1 MRSKGKLL
9 ALIAIFAA
17 VALVTGTGA
26 FSTVEAER
34 TADVN
39 IAGDSSALL
48 GLEPAGSG
56 HLIDNQSNE
65 VAITLAGNTNNPGGV
80 NRNAITT
87 VNRTDFL
94 KITNNGADEVE
105 LGIQASTKSNVE
117 VYFVVGSG
125 TTSLDE
131 VSSISVGSV
140 STFDPSKKYPI
151 QNNSV
156 TIGSGS
162 EIYVG
167 IVIDVGDVSTNDEI
181 ITDDVTITAEAV

>member
-1 MRSKGKLL
+1 
-9 ALIAIFAA
+9 
-17 VALVTGTGA
+17 
-26 FSTVEAER
+26 
-34 TADVN
+34 
-39 IAGDSSALL
+39 LL

-156 TIGSGS
+156 TIGSGNA
-162 EIYVG
+162 IYVG
-167 IVIDVGDVSTNDEI
+167 IVIDVGAVSTDDEI

>member
-26 FSTVEAER
+26 FSTVEADR
-34 TADVN
+34 TSDVN
-39 IAGDSSALL
+39 VAGDSSALL

-56 HLIDNQSNE
+56 HLIDNQSNK

-105 LGIQASTKSNVE
+105 LGVQASTKSNVE
-117 VYFVVGSG
+117 VYFVVGTG
-125 TTSLDE
+125 TTSL
-131 VSSISVGSV
+131 SNNISVSSV
-140 STFDPSKKYPI
+140 STFDPSEKYPI
-151 QNNSV
+151 QSNEV
-156 TIGSGS
+156 TIGSGNA
-162 EIYVG
+162 IYVG

-181 ITDDVTITAEAV
+181 IADDVTITAEAI

>member
-131 VSSISVGSV
+131 VSSISVGNV

-151 QNNSV
+151 QDNDV
-156 TIGSGS
+156 TVESGNA
-162 EIYVG
+162 IYVG
-167 IVIDVGDVSTNDEI
+167 IVIDVGAVSTDDEI

>member
-151 QNNSV
+151 QDNDV
-156 TIGSGS
+156 TVESGNA
-162 EIYVG
+162 IYVG
-167 IVIDVGDVSTNDEI
+167 IVIDVGAVSTDDEI

>member
-151 QNNSV
+151 QDNDV
-156 TIGSGS
+156 TVESGNA
-162 EIYVG
+162 IYVG
-167 IVIDVGDVSTNDEI
+167 IVIDVGAVSTNDEI

>member
-131 VSSISVGSV
+131 VSSISVGNV

>member
-131 VSSISVGSV
+131 VSSISVGNV

-151 QNNSV
+151 QDNDV
-156 TIGSGS
+156 TVESGNA
-162 EIYVG
+162 IYVG
-167 IVIDVGDVSTNDEI
+167 IVIDVGAVSTNDEI